1 MKKQLQW
8 KKFET
13 LLLMK
18 ELAEKCFVIFDFLL
32 SGMDLF
38 SKCVQLYKK
47 RQDHEKRVNI

>member
-47 RQDHEKRVNI
+47 KTRP